1 MKVLRAALL
10 LLVVTATTTA
20 AASEKRIKEAEVPR
34 AVLDAV
40 HQKFPDM
47 KAVRFEQEVE
57 EGKTRYEVKLEGG
70 KGSLEL
76 ALSPDGKLLTKEKSI
91 TAEEIPESV
100 KKGLQA
106 SKYAKWKIEK
116 AEQVTDMANEKEP
129 GVELTVSQGK
139 QRHEVLFGFDGSIKN
154 DETLRPARHD

>member
-1 MKVLRAALL
+1 MKALPAALL

-20 AASEKRIKEAEVPR
+20 AANEKRIKEAEVPR
-34 AVLDAV
+34 PVLEAV

-47 KAVRFEQEVE
+47 KAVGFEKEVE
-57 EGKTRYEVKLEGG
+57 DGKTRYEVKLEGG
-70 KGSLEL
+70 QQVLEL
-76 ALSPDGKLLTKEKSI
+76 ALSPDGTLLTEEKTI
-91 TAEEIPESV
+91 PAAEISEPV

-116 AEQVTDMANEKEP
+116 AEQVTDMSNAKEP

-139 QRHEVLFGFDGSIKN
+139 QRHEVLFGFDGSIKK
-154 DETLRPARHD
+154 DEELRPAKH